1 MKNLIRY
8 CFPLIILLFIVSC
21 SDNKDEETKGVPL
34 QTAEGISKVDLSDR
48 SEWKLMIGYIY
59 SYSTSASD
67 YNFSIDKNKIMVLS
81 PKDQPFLFDRSYKEG
96 DTGYAPLWLVSK
108 DYTTRTKTSP
118 TPPVYPNI
126 KDQSTAEKFFNADAL
141 CCNYQSTVSP
151 HIKDLVF
158 THANALLEFET
169 EGLPENAK
177 IEVYNYGRITP
188 LRDSN
193 NTNRYKAIA
202 VANREYGPSAI
213 TITIDNKSYIAF
225 ISEGSLEADTH
236 YTFKVKPD
244 MEAKEFVIAFRIF
257 LPIFS
262 VILIMNC
269 ILGILSKV
277 APQMNM
283 FSVGIQMKLL
293 AGLAVMFLTV
303 FLLPKVANYIFY
315 EMKLMVQLFIEGMH

>member
-34 QTAEGISKVDLSDR
+34 QTAEGISKVDLSAR
-48 SEWKLMIGYIY
+48 GEWKLMIGYIY

-81 PKDQPFLFDRSYKEG
+81 PKDQLFLFDRSYKEG

-118 TPPVYPNI
+118 APPVYPNI

-169 EGLPENAK
+169 EGLPDNAK

-244 MEAKEFVIAFRIF
+244 MEAKEFVITD
-257 LPIFS
+257 
-262 VILIMNC
+262 
-269 ILGILSKV
+269 
-277 APQMNM
+277 
-283 FSVGIQMKLL
+283 
-293 AGLAVMFLTV
+293 LT
-303 FLLPKVANYIFY
+303 KTKWS
-315 EMKLMVQLFIEGMH
+315 EQ